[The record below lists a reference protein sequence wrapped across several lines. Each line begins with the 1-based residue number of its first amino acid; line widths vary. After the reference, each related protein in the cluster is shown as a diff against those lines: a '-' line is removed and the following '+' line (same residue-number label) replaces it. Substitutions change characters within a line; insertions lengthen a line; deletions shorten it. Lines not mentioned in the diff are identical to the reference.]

1 MRSQSI
7 GTWLGAAALA
17 GVVVVYLKVDQLAA
31 EVRPWIQGRAR
42 TERSPVLADWPAED
56 RRRPPAEHGSAA
68 VGAPLAD
75 APPASGAPAAEV
87 GDASS
92 LDGLAER
99 VARLEAGG
107 GKRAER
113 PLAHWPMPR
122 FASTVKDLAKDL
134 GLSAA
139 QEARVEE
146 VVRRGKQ
153 RIEDV
158 LRIPDESGQ
167 SPWDRREERRRKL
180 AEAVGKGDKGA
191 LLAIGLEP
199 LRERETRIPG
209 REQTYG
215 EEIERIREET
225 RAEIESHLDAGQKET
240 FGDTRIDPLLGEN
253 AAVAFSVV
261 TTEEPVELGG
271 LVEIEESSQPGE
283 EGK

>member
-17 GVVVVYLKVDQLAA
+17 GVVVVYLRVDQLAA

-42 TERSPVLADWPAED
+42 TERSPVLAEWPVED
-56 RRRPPAEHGSAA
+56 RRRPPAEHGA
-68 VGAPLAD
+68 VGAPRAD
-75 APPASGAPAAEV
+75 APRASGAPAAEV

-92 LDGLAER
+92 LESLAER
-99 VARLEAGG
+99 IARLEAGDE
-107 GKRAER
+107 KRAGR
-113 PLAHWPMPR
+113 PRAHWPMPR

-146 VVRRGKQ
+146 AVRRGKQ

-167 SPWDRREERRRKL
+167 SPWERREERRRKL
-180 AEAVGKGDKGA
+180 VEAMGKGDKGA

-215 EEIERIREET
+215 EEIDRIREET